1 MAVRIDPELGDALA
15 RGATLPFDWYTDPE
29 LLRLEQERIFRRTW
43 QYVGH
48 MGQLA
53 EPGSFFTSTAGLVPI
68 VVTRTRELGADS
80 AAPPS
85 GRAGSARA
93 RVCNDVPGRP
103 QFQDGSTLKAFVNVC
118 RHRGFQVAQG
128 EGKRETL
135 QCAYHAWTYGLDG
148 RLRAAPRSDREP
160 DFDPAERSLL
170 PVQADTWG
178 PFVFVN
184 PDVSAPPLSEALGRL
199 PELLAEVVDV
209 EALTFHHRATSEL
222 ETNWKVACENFL
234 ECYHCATAHP
244 SFSSVVD
251 VSPDS
256 YRLEAEGLFSSQF
269 GPVRATAAPS
279 YSTGEVERS
288 QFHFLWPNVGI
299 NVFPGWTNLSIGP
312 IVPTAPEHTARFLDY
327 FFGADVD
334 EAWITELLELD
345 AQVGREDTALVEGVQ
360 RGLRSRAL
368 DHGHLM
374 VASEP
379 LIQHFQR
386 LLFEALSA

>member
-1 MAVRIDPELGDALA
+1 MAVRIDPALGDALA

-29 LLRLEQERIFRRTW
+29 LLRLEQDRIFRRAW
-43 QYVGH
+43 QYAGH
-48 MGQLA
+48 TGRLA
-53 EPGSFFTSTAGLVPI
+53 EPGSFFTAAAGLIPI
-68 VVTRTRELGADS
+68 VVTRTRD
-80 AAPPS
+80 
-85 GRAGSARA
+85 
-93 RVCNDVPGRP
+93 D
-103 QFQDGSTLKAFVNVC
+103 DLKAFVNVC
-118 RHRGFQVAQG
+118 RHRGHQVAQG

-148 RLRAAPRSDREP
+148 KLRAAPRADREP
-160 DFDPAERSLL
+160 DFDPGHLSLL
-170 PVQADTWG
+170 PVQIDTWG

-184 PDVSAPPLSEALGRL
+184 PDAEAPPLQETLGRL

-209 EALTFHHRATSEL
+209 DALAFHHRATSDL

-244 SFSSVVD
+244 TFSAVVD
-251 VSPDS
+251 VAPDS

-269 GPVRATAAPS
+269 GPVRAAAAPS
-279 YSTGEVERS
+279 FATGEVERS
-288 QFHFLWPNVGI
+288 QFHFLWPNTGI
-299 NVFPGWTNLSIGP
+299 NVFPGRANLSIGP
-312 IVPTAPEHTARFLDY
+312 IVPTGTERTARFLDY
-327 FFGADVD
+327 FFGEDVD
-334 EAWITELLELD
+334 DAWIAELLELD

-360 RGLRSRAL
+360 RGLRSGAL

-386 LLFEALSA
+386 LTFEALSA

>member
-1 MAVRIDPELGDALA
+1 VAVRIDPDLGAALA

-29 LLRLEQERIFRRTW
+29 LLRLEQERIFRRAW

-48 MGQLA
+48 TGQLA
-53 EPGSFFTSTAGLVPI
+53 EPGSFFTSAAGLVPI
-68 VVTRTRELGADS
+68 VVTRTREDE
-80 AAPPS
+80 
-85 GRAGSARA
+85 
-93 RVCNDVPGRP
+93 
-103 QFQDGSTLKAFVNVC
+103 LKAFVNVC

-128 EGKRETL
+128 AGRRETL

-148 RLRAAPRSDREP
+148 TLRAAPRSDREP
-160 DFDPAERSLL
+160 DFDRDGLSLV
-170 PVQADTWG
+170 PVQLDTWG
-178 PFVFVN
+178 PFLLVN
-184 PDVSAPPLSEALGRL
+184 PDLEAPALEETLGRL
-199 PELLAEVVDV
+199 PELLAEVVDIDV
-209 EALTFHHRATSEL
+209 LTFHHRSTSAL

-244 SFSSVVD
+244 GFSSVVD

-288 QFHFLWPNVGI
+288 QFHFLWPNTGI
-299 NVFPGWTNLSIGP
+299 NVFPGRTNLSIGP
-312 IVPTAPEHTARFLDY
+312 IYPTGPERTARFLDY

-334 EAWITELLELD
+334 EAWIAELLELD

-360 RGLRSRAL
+360 RGLRSGAL
-368 DHGHLM
+368 DHGNLM

-386 LLFEALSA
+386 LTYEALSD